1 MLTWVRYIQISFMT
15 LGGMIEADRR
25 LRLYEFQTRLQRK
38 RKNDEAVWN
47 KWEGLLE
54 QEERLEKLKDERE
67 KNQE

>member
-1 MLTWVRYIQISFMT
+1 MSFMT

-47 KWEGLLE
+47 EWEGLLE
-54 QEERLEKLKDERE
+54 QEQRLEKSKQER
-67 KNQE
+67 QESGG